1 MFYQDKNLHHASPA
15 LAPAFRMPLAPC
27 PLPPFTSPSSEILK
41 MPSPPCHVVHFIYRL
56 ATGGLE
62 NVVVQLINHLPATLF
77 RHTVIALTEVDPDFA
92 RRIHSPSVDIIALK
106 KPPGQPFALYPRV
119 YGLLRQLQPD
129 VFHTCNLAA
138 LEFMPVAALAR
149 VPLRVH
155 AEHGL
160 DTAELGNKAAIY
172 LRLRKLYNPFV
183 SRYVTVSIP
192 LQSYLQDKVGVAP
205 QRLSLVSNGVDTAQF
220 RPVQP
225 GDALP
230 ADYPFQPG
238 RDWVVGTVGRQIE
251 IKNPLLLVD
260 AFVAL
265 VRSGVQG
272 SCRLRLAMVGDGP
285 LRSAIAERMHAAGM
299 QDRLWLPG
307 VRSDVAEVLRAL
319 DCFVLPSLS
328 EATSCTLQEAMATGL
343 PIVVTDVGGNADLL
357 EHGACGS
364 LVPSGDVQA
373 MAAEMLRHFQGGPH
387 QAQAMAALAAAR
399 THHAIGTTVQ
409 RYQDLF
415 LGRMLRNSVQ
425 P

>member
-1 MFYQDKNLHHASPA
+1 M
-15 LAPAFRMPLAPC
+15 
-27 PLPPFTSPSSEILK
+27 PSS
-41 MPSPPCHVVHFIYRL
+41 PCHVVHFIYRL

-62 NVVVQLINHLPATLF
+62 NVVVQLINHLPADLF

-92 RRIHSPSVDIIALK
+92 RRIHSPSVDIIALH

-119 YGLLRQLQPD
+119 YRLLRQLQPD

-160 DTAELGNKAAIY
+160 DTAELGNKASVY
-172 LRLRKLYNPFV
+172 LRLRKLYHPFV
-183 SRYVTVSIP
+183 SRYVTVSLP
-192 LQSYLQDKVGVAP
+192 LQGYLQDKVGVSP
-205 QRLSLVSNGVDTAQF
+205 KRLSVVSNGVDTAQF

-230 ADYPFQPG
+230 AGYPFQPG

-265 VRSGVQG
+265 ARSGAPG
-272 SCRLRLAMVGDGP
+272 SDRLRLAMVGDGP
-285 LRSAIAERMHAAGM
+285 LRPAIAERMHAAGL
-299 QDRLWLPG
+299 QERLWLPG
-307 VRSDVAEVLRAL
+307 VRSDVAEVLRAF

-328 EATSCTLQEAMATGL
+328 EATSCTLQEAMSTGL

-357 EHGACGS
+357 EHGTCGT
-364 LVPSGDVQA
+364 LVPSGDAQA
-373 MAAEMLRHFQGGPH
+373 MAAEMLRHFQMGDARP
-387 QAQAMAALAAAR
+387 QALAAWGAAKM
-399 THHAIGTTVQ
+399 HHGLDSTVE
-409 RYQDLF
+409 RYKEIF
-415 LGRMLRNSVQ
+415 LNQKRK
-425 P
+425 